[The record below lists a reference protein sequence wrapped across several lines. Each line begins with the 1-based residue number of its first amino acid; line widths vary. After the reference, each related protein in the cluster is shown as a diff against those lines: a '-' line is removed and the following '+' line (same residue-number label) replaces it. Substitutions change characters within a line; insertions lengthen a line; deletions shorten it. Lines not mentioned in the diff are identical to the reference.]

1 MAQIDTI
8 KFGDVIVMLGD
19 GATPTELFEA
29 PCGVTSINWTTSTN
43 TNDEDLPD
51 CENNDAVG
59 YQSPTVVSIGDQ
71 VQLQGFVDGDSH
83 KAWIEFIQS
92 GEPKNV
98 RIVYDKGTNAG
109 GGRKGHYQFPA
120 IVTNREEAF
129 ERRQSGR
136 INVTLVA
143 KSMPVWTPLT

>member
-1 MAQIDTI
+1 MAQIDPI
-8 KFGDVIVMLGD
+8 RFGDIVAMLGD
-19 GATPTELFEA
+19 GDTPEVFTA

-71 VQLQGFVDGDSH
+71 VQLQGFVDADSH
-83 KAWIEFIQS
+83 DAWLAKIRS
-92 GEPKNV
+92 GEAGNV
-98 RIVYDKGTNAG
+98 RLVYDKGTNAAG
-109 GGRKGHYQFPA
+109 GKKGYYEGPA
-120 IVTNREEAF
+120 IATNREESY

-136 INVTLVA
+136 INVTLVFTA
-143 KSMPVWTPLT
+143 APVWTAQA

>member
-1 MAQIDTI
+1 MAQIDPI
-8 KFGDVIVMLGD
+8 RFGDVVVMLGN

-51 CENNDAVG
+51 CVDADKVG

-71 VQLQGFVDGDSH
+71 VQLQGFVDADSH
-83 KAWIEFIQS
+83 DAWMAYIRS

-98 RIVYDKGTNAG
+98 RVVYDKAG
-109 GGRKGHYQFPA
+109 QKEGYYQGPA
-120 IVTNREEAF
+120 IATNREESY

-136 INVTLVA
+136 VNVSLVFTA
-143 KSMPVWTPLT
+143 RPVWTPAP